1 MAGETAKSWL
11 ARVDKIAKLNL
22 GNHGLISVVSPFS
35 RMNARNLRL
44 NDEDFAALLCST
56 HACAQRSHISRDDR
70 QLTTHR
76 PLYRRKP
83 RMDRGKGLEKW
94 L

>member
-35 RMNARNLRL
+35 RMNAWNLRL
-44 NDEDFAALLCST
+44 NDEDYSVWRNTIRL
-56 HACAQRSHISRDDR
+56 
-70 QLTTHR
+70 
-76 PLYRRKP
+76 
-83 RMDRGKGLEKW
+83 RMDND
-94 L
+94 